1 MSDRTPEQI
10 EIDRQKGEE
19 LLKSVVTQDNASFT
33 DAFTPPADYK
43 PDTLDPNDA
52 TDAVQTA
59 QQKIIKNLSNDMAD
73 TTLANIKTLAPLDQ
87 FEIPEGSGIVYKRQ
101 KVRPKDLRELR
112 KAQDEYAKAATNA
125 EMSNEDKLEKEFQ
138 LIFVKAKVYLGMTE
152 EQFEETDYE
161 LLTQVIQATELRT
174 QGFRK
179 RQQ

>member
-10 EIDRQKGEE
+10 EIDRQRGEE
-19 LLKSVVTQDNASFT
+19 LLKSVVSEGNTSFT
-33 DAFTPPADYK
+33 DAFSPPPDYK
-43 PDTLDPNDA
+43 PETLDVEE
-52 TDAVQTA
+52 TSDAVQSA

-73 TTLANIKTLAPLDQ
+73 TTLANIKTLAPLDE
-87 FEIPEGSGIVYKRQ
+87 FEIPEGSGIIYKRQ

-112 KAQDEYAKAATNA
+112 KAQDEYAKAVSNA

-138 LIFVKAKVYLGMTE
+138 LIYVKAKVYLGMTK

-161 LLTQVIQATELRT
+161 LLQQVIQATELRT

-179 RQQ
+179 RQ